1 MQICVFLERQ
11 ALGKSF
17 YTKLMILRYRFLGIE
32 QYVIDP
38 EREYE
43 NLAKNLNGTILKIGP
58 NSNTYIN
65 ILDIRK
71 ESIEDEK
78 GYLATKI
85 ARLIGFFNLIF
96 GELNEEEKA
105 LLEEKLIECYEIKN
119 ITFDD
124 KSLYKQEED
133 KINIRPIFKES
144 KDMPLLEDLYN
155 ILGKDKRTKKM
166 QIKLIPFV
174 KGSLN
179 FFNNYT
185 NIELNNKLII
195 ADVYD
200 LGEDNLKYG
209 MYLFIDLFWDK
220 IKNNREIKKAIYLD
234 EVWRLIGVT
243 SNKDVASF
251 IYKIFKTIRKYGGSS
266 IAITQDI
273 SDLFSLDEG
282 TYGKSILNNSS
293 NKIFFSLEEENIL
306 ILSKYTNLS
315 EKEKIEIKSLKRG
328 ECLMFVGEEHILTK
342 IDVDEFEKNII

>member
-1 MQICVFLERQ
+1 M
-11 ALGKSF
+11 
-17 YTKLMILRYRFLGIE
+17 
-32 QYVIDP
+32 
-38 EREYE
+38 
-43 NLAKNLNGTILKIGP
+43 LAKNVNGSVLKIGP
-58 NSNTYIN
+58 TSNTYVN

-71 ESIEDEK
+71 ELIEDEK
-78 GYLATKI
+78 GYLATKVS
-85 ARLIGFFNLIF
+85 RLIGFFNLVF

-105 LLEEKLIECYEIKN
+105 MLEEKIIKCYEQKQ

-124 KSLYKQEED
+124 NSLYKSDEN
-133 KINIRPIFKES
+133 KINIEPVFKES

-155 ILGKDKRTKKM
+155 ILGQDEKTKKM

-200 LGEDNLKYG
+200 LGEENLKYG

-220 IKNNREIKKAIYLD
+220 IKNNRNIKKAIYLD

-266 IAITQDI
+266 VAITQDI
-273 SDLFSLDEG
+273 SDLFSLENG

-293 NKIFFSLEEENIL
+293 NKVFFALEEENIL
-306 ILSKYTNLS
+306 ILNKYTNLS

-328 ECLMFVGEEHILTK
+328 ECLMFAAEEHILTK
-342 IDVDEFEKNII
+342 INVSDFEKEIIS

>member
-1 MQICVFLERQ
+1 
-11 ALGKSF
+11 
-17 YTKLMILRYRFLGIE
+17 MILRYRLLGIE

-43 NLAKNLNGTILKIGP
+43 KVAKNLNGTILKIGP
-58 NSNTYIN
+58 TSETYIN

-71 ESIEDEK
+71 ESIEDGK

-85 ARLIGFFNLIF
+85 SKLIGFFNLIF

-105 LLEEKLIECYEIKN
+105 ILEEKIIKCYEEKN

-124 KSLYKQEED
+124 NSLYKTDENKVSIE
-133 KINIRPIFKES
+133 PSFKDS
-144 KDMPLLEDLYN
+144 KDMPLLEDLYY
-155 ILGKDKRTKKM
+155 ILGQDKKTKKM
-166 QIKLIPFV
+166 KIKLIPFV
-174 KGSLN
+174 KGSLS

-185 NIELNNKLII
+185 NIELNNKLIV

-200 LGEDNLKYG
+200 LGEENLKYG
-209 MYLFIDLFWDK
+209 MYIFIELFWDK
-220 IKNNREIKKAIYLD
+220 IKKAIYLD

-273 SDLFSLDEG
+273 SDLFSLEEG
-282 TYGKSILNNSS
+282 AYGKSILNNSS
-293 NKIFFSLEEENIL
+293 NKIFFALEEENIL

-315 EKEKIEIKSLKRG
+315 EKEKIEIKSLRRG
-328 ECLMFVGEEHILTK
+328 ECLTFVGDEHIL
-342 IDVDEFEKNII
+342 INIEANDFEKDIIEK